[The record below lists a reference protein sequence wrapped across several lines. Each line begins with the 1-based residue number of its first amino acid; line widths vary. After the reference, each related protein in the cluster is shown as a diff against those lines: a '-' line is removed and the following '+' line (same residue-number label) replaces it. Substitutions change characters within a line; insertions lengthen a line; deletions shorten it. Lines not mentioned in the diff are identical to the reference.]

1 MQLYIN
7 INPSSCLLF
16 FPSLYI
22 YVLHVIANNIFV
34 LSVPPVNQFQKARSP
49 CDSDIGYIYINTFHL
64 DKSYTQVWST
74 RVPLRFYL
82 HGLFSHV
89 SSTCVFYTGF
99 THTCFWHK
107 YHLHVSLA
115 HVLSGRVHYTRVINT
130 CSLNAFHLHDFLTQ
144 TPSTCVP
151 YTRFIWMCPL
161 YMFYL
166 NVSLIHV
173 LSTRRSNV
181 RSIYMCSL
189 HMFYLNVCPLH
200 TCHQHL
206 FLTHVS
212 STRVPYKG
220 LTYTWPSHMFH
231 QHVSLIK
238 V

>member
-34 LSVPPVNQFQKARSP
+34 LSVSPVNQFQKARSP

-161 YMFYL
+161 CVLSERVPYTRFIYTTFKCKVHL
-166 NVSLIHV
+166 HVFVTHV
-173 LSTRRSNV
+173 LSERVS
-181 RSIYMCSL
+181 
-189 HMFYLNVCPLH
+189 
-200 TCHQHL
+200 
-206 FLTHVS
+206 LTHMPSTPVS
-212 STRVPYKG
+212 
-220 LTYTWPSHMFH
+220 YTCFINTCP
-231 QHVSLIK
+231 V
-238 V
+238 